1 VRRRSA
7 IRVLAAVAAVSVL
20 LAGGGALP
28 PAVPGAAIVDAR
40 QPRVTTPEQ
49 AQEADLKAIAKA
61 NGWTLAQARAH
72 ERSAAALDA
81 ILDAIAAQAPEIIV
95 GSALAEDPEGPPTI
109 YLKGPSPA
117 FVDQLVAD
125 AGVPVIVVDDQP
137 FSMDELDARAIR
149 VSQAL
154 LAQGLGF
161 VSVGTDLAGGTIP
174 VSVARTAGITDAE
187 AAAIV
192 ATLPEDLRS
201 SVVLTVVDPPID
213 ALLCDPAAP
222 ASSAAPPPAASPV
235 ASPSASASGAEPTAS
250 QAPCLDLPAGWGPL
264 AVADDPGIGGMD
276 AAIGPGRLIIGP
288 RCVTIRGK
296 RGSGTTLVWRA
307 GDTRW
312 DPSTNQ
318 ILFVDRE
325 LGLIRLSTGDKVTF
339 GGFSPPALDATDHHE
354 GPTLA
359 PWTAMPDDTCPA
371 PLWEVNGVSIA
382 K

>member
-20 LAGGGALP
+20 VAGGGALP

-213 ALLCDPAAP
+213 ALLCHPTAP
-222 ASSAAPPPAASPV
+222 SSSAAP
-235 ASPSASASGAEPTAS
+235 SPSASASGAEPTAS
-250 QAPCLDLPAGWGPL
+250 PAPCLDLPAGWGPL
-264 AVADDPGIGGMD
+264 AVVDDPGIGGMD
-276 AAIGPGRLIIGP
+276 AAIGPGRLVIGP

-296 RGSGTTLVWRA
+296 HGGGTTLVWRA

-312 DPSTNQ
+312 DPATNQ
-318 ILFVDRE
+318 ILFVDRD
-325 LGLIRLSTGDKVTF
+325 LGLIRLSTGDRVTL
-339 GGFSPPALDATDHHE
+339 GGFSPPSLDATDHHE

-359 PWTAMPDDTCPA
+359 PWIAMPDAACPA
-371 PLWEVNGVSIA
+371 PLWEVNGASIA
-382 K
+382 R